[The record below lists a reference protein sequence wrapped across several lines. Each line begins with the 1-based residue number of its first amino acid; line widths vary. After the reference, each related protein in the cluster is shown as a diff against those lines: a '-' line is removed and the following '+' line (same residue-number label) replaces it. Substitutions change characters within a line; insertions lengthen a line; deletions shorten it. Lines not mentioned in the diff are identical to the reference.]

1 MQLLLVIIVT
11 YHNIYFPQD
20 ITMNHTST
28 RYTKTAIVLHGLI
41 ALGVFVMFALGWYMS
56 EIPKDA
62 AKQTAFDLFDLGV
75 YTWQLSEAASPRTFY
90 FNLHKSIGVT
100 LLALIAFR
108 VLWRITHRPPAML
121 ASYKAWERKLATG
134 THHLLYLLMI
144 AVPVSGLIMAINS
157 KYGVMWF
164 GLDFIAGLDNKN
176 LRELFKEVHE
186 IVGVIFL
193 AFIILHI
200 AGALK
205 HKFIDKDETL
215 KRVSL
220 K

>member
-1 MQLLLVIIVT
+1 MQLLTVT
-11 YHNIYFPQD
+11 PITHNNIYFFQD
-20 ITMNHTST
+20 ITMNHAST
-28 RYTKTAIVLHGLI
+28 RYTKVAIILHTLI
-41 ALGVFVMFALGWYMS
+41 ALGVFAMFALGWYMS

-62 AKQTAFDLFDLGV
+62 AKQTGFDLFDLGI
-75 YTWQLSEAASPRTFY
+75 YTWQLAEVASPRTFY
-90 FNLHKSIGVT
+90 YNLHKSIGVT
-100 LLALIAFR
+100 LLALIAVR

-164 GLDFIAGLDNKN
+164 GFDFIAGLDNKN

-186 IVGVIFL
+186 IVGMLFL

-205 HKFIDKDETL
+205 HKFVDKDDTL
-215 KRVSL
+215 KRMSL